1 MPKGKYVF
9 EYDLICNASGV
20 FSNGITTIQNYYA
33 PHMNSNTK
41 GIIVEIKE

>member
-9 EYDLICNASGV
+9 EYDYVANASGK

-33 PHMNSNTK
+33 TQMNSHTNGTN
-41 GIIVEIKE
+41 IEISE